1 MANKNKKNKSIIQK
15 INEEKV
21 KEKKIASKPLKK
33 YKNKKVKTI
42 EAKKNSI
49 QSEKESDNE
58 LSDESTN
65 VLNDLKRKIDEKL
78 LSEQDCKKPK
88 LPVPVLEK
96 LKTSENTSKSK
107 VSLFNIV
114 FIINLFNF
122 VI

>member
-21 KEKKIASKPLKK
+21 KEKKSASKPLKK

-88 LPVPVLEK
+88 LQVPVIEK

-114 FIINLFNF
+114 FLINLFNF